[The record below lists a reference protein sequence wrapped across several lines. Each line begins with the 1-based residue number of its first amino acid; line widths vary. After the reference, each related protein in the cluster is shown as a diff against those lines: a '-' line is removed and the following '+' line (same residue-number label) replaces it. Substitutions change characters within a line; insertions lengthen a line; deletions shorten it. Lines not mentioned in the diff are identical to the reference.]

1 MSVKSPDIGE
11 VCIGKYVNL
20 SELFVRGLSLLLMK
34 RFCMKTSRSMIFI
47 NKKAKPG
54 RVNAEFNF
62 TSRIFLCVDII
73 FLRQKQ
79 CFFKGDEFSE
89 GWIFPSCC
97 TVLSSAK
104 KAVHKHHSIPATL
117 QNYFLVCPS
126 EMKYLRP
133 RLLGSEQI
141 WMGKNLHRSVFRS
154 HWTRGTVQGFERHF
168 DVIRRGQYFWPV
180 WFRFYADS
188 CKHLKQV
195 RFCTVCAVKTWS
207 LVTRLWL
214 K

>member
-104 KAVHKHHSIPATL
+104 KAVHKHHSIPLPSKATSWYVPVKWNIL
-117 QNYFLVCPS
+117 DPVYLGPNKFEWAKTCTDPS
-126 EMKYLRP
+126 FVHTGPAEP
-133 RLLGSEQI
+133 
-141 WMGKNLHRSVFRS
+141 
-154 HWTRGTVQGFERHF
+154 
-168 DVIRRGQYFWPV
+168 
-180 WFRFYADS
+180 
-188 CKHLKQV
+188 CKVLNGIL
-195 RFCTVCAVKTWS
+195 TWS
-207 LVTRLWL
+207 EEVNIFDRYGSAFTRTRVNTWS